1 MITHARIIRL
11 SSVRRPC
18 DTSVTD
24 ELFAGATAVFAC
36 FATNQQ
42 YWSYDGSMDLID
54 AEESGALVIDVRSF
68 GPERFS
74 SRELSRLE
82 FGARLLDLADDH
94 MLPILDRCKFVAI
107 FADMIDEFFQ
117 VRVVSLEDKVAAGV
131 QTPSIDGVRPRQQL
145 ESIRERV
152 LALVERQDRL
162 VLDVLLPELA
172 QKGIAIVAFS
182 SLGTEDHDRMTK
194 YFDENVYPVLT
205 PLAVDP
211 GHPFPM
217 ISNLSLNI
225 AVYVRDDV
233 TGEERSA
240 RVKVPNSLPRFLQ
253 ANENQWCLLE
263 DLITSNLSRLFS
275 GMTVGRADLFRVT
288 RNADLTLKEDEADDL
303 LVALEVELRRRRF
316 GEALRVEIQSGM
328 SPVFLELLGDQLE
341 IDRSNVYVT
350 DAPLGLHDL
359 WTLYAIDRPDLKG
372 EGWSPIT
379 PRRLHDGEH
388 VGDIFA
394 AIREDDILLHH
405 PYESFTDSVEMFIA
419 QAAADPKVVGIKMT
433 LYRTSGDSPIVASL
447 IHAAEQG
454 KQVAALVELKARFDE
469 AANIEWAKALED
481 VGVHVVYG
489 IVGLKT
495 HSKTALVL
503 RSEGATTARYVHIA
517 TGNYNGKT
525 ARTYEDFGLLTS
537 DPAITDD
544 VGELFNFLTG
554 FSRIGEYKKIMVS
567 PLSTRTRVIELIN
580 LQRDRGR
587 SGRIAI
593 KVNGL
598 TDPMIIDALYEA
610 SSAGVEIRLE
620 VRTLCS
626 LRPGV
631 AGLSENI
638 TVLSLVGEFLEH
650 SRIMIFGTPGDPEFS
665 IWLGS
670 ADLMERNLDRRVEVQ
685 VPIENRMLQQELLE
699 AFEVTW
705 RDDLFTWVLGTDR
718 RWRRLQAD
726 NDFSAQSEFKR
737 LALLRS
743 RALA

>member
-1 MITHARIIRL
+1 
-11 SSVRRPC
+11 
-18 DTSVTD
+18 
-24 ELFAGATAVFAC
+24 
-36 FATNQQ
+36 
-42 YWSYDGSMDLID
+42 MDLID

-172 QKGIAIVAFS
+172 QQDIAVVPFS
-182 SLGTEDHDRMTK
+182 SLSAEDHERMTK

-253 ANENQWCLLE
+253 ANETKWCLLE
-263 DLITSNLSRLFS
+263 DLITSNLGRLFS

-288 RNADLTLKEDEADDL
+288 RNADLSLEEDEADDL

-328 SPVFLELLGDQLE
+328 SPEFLELLVDQLE
-341 IDRSNVYVT
+341 LDRSNVYVT

-359 WTLYAIDRPDLKG
+359 WSLYAIDRPDLKG

-379 PRRLHDGEH
+379 PRRLLDGEH

-447 IHAAEQG
+447 LHAQEQG
-454 KQVAALVELKARFDE
+454 KQVAVLVELKARFDE

-481 VGVHVVYG
+481 AGVHVVYG

-503 RSEGATTARYVHIA
+503 RAEGNTTARYVHIA

-525 ARTYEDFGLLTS
+525 ARTYEDFGLLTC

-554 FSRIGEYKKIMVS
+554 FSRIGKYKKIMVS

-587 SGRIAI
+587 SGRIAV

-598 TDPMIIDALYEA
+598 TDPTIIDALYEA

-638 TVLSLVGEFLEH
+638 TVHSLVGEFLEH
-650 SRIMIFGTPGDPEFS
+650 SRVLIFGTPGEPEFS
-665 IWLGS
+665 TWLGS

-685 VPIENRMLQQELLE
+685 VPIENRTLQQELLE

-718 RWRRLQAD
+718 RWRRLQPV
-726 NDFSAQSEFKR
+726 NNFSAQSEFKR

>member
-1 MITHARIIRL
+1 
-11 SSVRRPC
+11 
-18 DTSVTD
+18 
-24 ELFAGATAVFAC
+24 
-36 FATNQQ
+36 
-42 YWSYDGSMDLID
+42 MDLID

-172 QKGIAIVAFS
+172 QQDIAVVPFS
-182 SLGTEDHDRMTK
+182 SLSAEDHERMTK

-253 ANENQWCLLE
+253 ANETQWCLLE
-263 DLITSNLSRLFS
+263 DLITSNLGRLFS

-288 RNADLTLKEDEADDL
+288 RNADLSLEEDEADDL

-328 SPVFLELLGDQLE
+328 SPEFLELLVDQLE
-341 IDRSNVYVT
+341 LDRSNVYVT

-359 WTLYAIDRPDLKG
+359 WSLYAIDRPDLKG

-379 PRRLHDGEH
+379 PRRLLDGEH

-419 QAAADPKVVGIKMT
+419 QAAADPKVVGSKMT

-447 IHAAEQG
+447 LHAQEQG
-454 KQVAALVELKARFDE
+454 KQVAVLVELKARFDE

-481 VGVHVVYG
+481 AGVHVVYG

-503 RSEGATTARYVHIA
+503 RAEGNTTARYVHIA

-525 ARTYEDFGLLTS
+525 ARTYEDFGLLTC

-554 FSRIGEYKKIMVS
+554 FSRIGKYKKIMVS

-587 SGRIAI
+587 SGRIAV

-598 TDPMIIDALYEA
+598 TDPTIIDALYEA

-638 TVLSLVGEFLEH
+638 TVHSLVGEFLEH
-650 SRIMIFGTPGDPEFS
+650 SRVLIFGTPGEPEFS
-665 IWLGS
+665 TWLGS

-685 VPIENRMLQQELLE
+685 VPIENRTLQQELLE

-718 RWRRLQAD
+718 RWRRLQPV
-726 NDFSAQSEFKR
+726 NNFSAQSEFKR

>member
-1 MITHARIIRL
+1 M
-11 SSVRRPC
+11 
-18 DTSVTD
+18 
-24 ELFAGATAVFAC
+24 
-36 FATNQQ
+36 
-42 YWSYDGSMDLID
+42 D
-54 AEESGALVIDVRSF
+54 AEESSAPVFDVSSF

-131 QTPSIDGVRPRQQL
+131 QTASIDGVRPRQQL

-162 VLDVLLPELA
+162 MLDVLFPELA
-172 QKGIAIVAFS
+172 QKGIAIVPFG
-182 SLGTEDHDRMTK
+182 SLGQEDHDRLTK

-253 ANENQWCLLE
+253 ANEREWCLLE
-263 DLITSNLSRLFS
+263 DLITSNLGRLFS

-288 RNADLTLKEDEADDL
+288 RNADLTLEEDEADDL

-328 SPVFLELLGDQLE
+328 SPEFLELLVDQLE
-341 IDRSNVYVT
+341 LDRSNVYVT

-379 PRRLHDGEH
+379 PRRLLDGEH

-419 QAAADPKVVGIKMT
+419 QAATDPKVVGIKMT

-495 HSKTALVL
+495 HSKTALIL
-503 RSEGATTARYVHIA
+503 RSEGDTTARYVHIA

-525 ARTYEDFGLLTS
+525 ARTYEDFGLLTC

-554 FSRIGEYKKIMVS
+554 FSRIGKYKKIMVS

-580 LQRDRGR
+580 IQRDRGPA
-587 SGRIAI
+587 GHIAM

-598 TDPMIIDALYEA
+598 TDPTIIDALYEA
-610 SSAGVEIRLE
+610 SAAGVEIRLE

-638 TVLSLVGEFLEH
+638 TVHSLVGEFLEH
-650 SRIMIFGTPGDPEFS
+650 SRILIFGTPGDPEFS

-685 VPIENRMLQQELLE
+685 VPIENRTLQQELLE

-718 RWRRLQAD
+718 RWRRLQPV
-726 NDFSAQSEFKR
+726 NNFSAQSEFKR

>member
-1 MITHARIIRL
+1 
-11 SSVRRPC
+11 
-18 DTSVTD
+18 
-24 ELFAGATAVFAC
+24 
-36 FATNQQ
+36 
-42 YWSYDGSMDLID
+42 MDLMD

-131 QTPSIDGVRPRQQL
+131 QTASIDGVRPRQQL

-172 QKGIAIVAFS
+172 QNGIAIVPFS
-182 SLGTEDHDRMTK
+182 SLGAEDHDRMTK

-253 ANENQWCLLE
+253 ANENQWCMLE
-263 DLITSNLSRLFS
+263 DIITSNLGRLFS

-288 RNADLTLKEDEADDL
+288 RNADLTLEEDEADDL

-316 GEALRVEIQSGM
+316 GEALRVEIQGGM
-328 SPVFLELLGDQLE
+328 SPEFLELLVDQLE
-341 IDRSNVYVT
+341 LDRSNVYVT

-379 PRRLHDGEH
+379 PRRLLDGEH

-419 QAAADPKVVGIKMT
+419 QAATDPKVVGIKMT

-503 RSEGATTARYVHIA
+503 RSEGDTTARYVHIA

-554 FSRIGEYKKIMVS
+554 FSRIGQYKKIMVS

-580 LQRDRGR
+580 RQRDRG
-587 SGRIAI
+587 SVGRISM

-598 TDPMIIDALYEA
+598 TDPTIIDALYEA

-638 TVLSLVGEFLEH
+638 TVHSLVGEFLEH
-650 SRIMIFGTPGDPEFS
+650 SRIFIFGTPGEPEFS

-685 VPIENRMLQQELLE
+685 VPIENRTLQQELLE

-705 RDDLFTWVLGTDR
+705 RDDLYTWVLGTDR
-718 RWRRLQAD
+718 RWRRLQSV
-726 NDFSAQSEFKR
+726 NNFSAQSEFKR

>member
-1 MITHARIIRL
+1 
-11 SSVRRPC
+11 
-18 DTSVTD
+18 
-24 ELFAGATAVFAC
+24 
-36 FATNQQ
+36 
-42 YWSYDGSMDLID
+42 MDLMD
-54 AEESGALVIDVRSF
+54 TEESGALVTDVRSF

-131 QTPSIDGVRPRQQL
+131 QTASIDGVRPRQQL

-172 QKGIAIVAFS
+172 QKDIAIVPFS
-182 SLGTEDHDRMTK
+182 SLGGEDHDRMTK

-253 ANENQWCLLE
+253 ANETQWCMLE
-263 DLITSNLSRLFS
+263 DLITSNLGRLFS

-288 RNADLTLKEDEADDL
+288 RNADLTLEEDEADDL

-328 SPVFLELLGDQLE
+328 SPEFLELLVEQLE
-341 IDRSNVYVT
+341 LDKSNVYVT

-379 PRRLHDGEH
+379 PRRLLDGEH

-405 PYESFTDSVEMFIA
+405 PYESFADSVEMFIA

-503 RSEGATTARYVHIA
+503 RSEGRTTARYVHIA

-554 FSRIGEYKKIMVS
+554 FSRIGQYKKIMVS
-567 PLSTRTRVIELIN
+567 PLSTRSRVIELIN
-580 LQRDRGR
+580 LQRDRGT
-587 SGRIAI
+587 SGRISM

-598 TDPMIIDALYEA
+598 TDPTIIDALYEA

-638 TVLSLVGEFLEH
+638 TVHSLVGEFLEH
-650 SRIMIFGTPGDPEFS
+650 SRIFIFGTPGEPEFS

-685 VPIENRMLQQELLE
+685 VPIENRTLQQELLE

-718 RWRRLQAD
+718 RWRRLQSV
-726 NDFSAQSEFKR
+726 NNFSAQNEFKR

>member
-1 MITHARIIRL
+1 
-11 SSVRRPC
+11 
-18 DTSVTD
+18 
-24 ELFAGATAVFAC
+24 
-36 FATNQQ
+36 
-42 YWSYDGSMDLID
+42 MDLMD
-54 AEESGALVIDVRSF
+54 AEESSALAVDVRSF

-82 FGARLLDLADDH
+82 FGARLLDLAEDH

-131 QTPSIDGVRPRQQL
+131 QTASIDGVRPRQQL

-152 LALVERQDRL
+152 LSLVERQDRL
-162 VLDVLLPELA
+162 MLDVIFPELA
-172 QKGIAIVAFS
+172 QNGIAIVPFS
-182 SLGTEDHDRMTK
+182 TLGPEDHDRLTK

-253 ANENQWCLLE
+253 ANENEWCMLE
-263 DLITSNLSRLFS
+263 DLITSNLGRLFS

-288 RNADLTLKEDEADDL
+288 RNADLTLEEDEADDL

-328 SPVFLELLGDQLE
+328 SPEFLELLVDQLE
-341 IDRSNVYVT
+341 LDRSNVYVT

-379 PRRLHDGEH
+379 PRRLLDGEH

-503 RSEGATTARYVHIA
+503 RSEGDTTARYVHIA

-537 DPAITDD
+537 DSAITDD

-554 FSRIGEYKKIMVS
+554 FSRIGKYKKIMVS

-580 LQRDRGR
+580 LQRDRGPE
-587 SGRIAI
+587 GRIAM

-598 TDPMIIDALYEA
+598 TDPSIIDALYEA

-638 TVLSLVGEFLEH
+638 TVHSLVGEFLEH
-650 SRIMIFGTPGDPEFS
+650 SRILIFGTPGDPEFS

-685 VPIENRMLQQELLE
+685 VPIENRTLQQELLE

-705 RDDLFTWVLGTDR
+705 RDDLYTWVLGTDR
-718 RWRRLQAD
+718 RWRRLQPV
-726 NDFSAQSEFKR
+726 NNFSAQSEFKR
-737 LALLRS
+737 LAMLRS

>member
-1 MITHARIIRL
+1 
-11 SSVRRPC
+11 
-18 DTSVTD
+18 
-24 ELFAGATAVFAC
+24 
-36 FATNQQ
+36 
-42 YWSYDGSMDLID
+42 MDLMD
-54 AEESGALVIDVRSF
+54 AEESSAPVIDVSSF

-131 QTPSIDGVRPRQQL
+131 QTASIDGVRPRQQL

-152 LALVERQDRL
+152 LSLVERQDRL
-162 VLDVLLPELA
+162 VLDVFLPELA
-172 QKGIAIVAFS
+172 QNGIAIVPFS

-253 ANENQWCLLE
+253 ANENEWCMLE
-263 DLITSNLSRLFS
+263 DLITSNLGRLFS

-288 RNADLTLKEDEADDL
+288 RNADLTLEEDEADDL

-328 SPVFLELLGDQLE
+328 SPEFLELLVDQLE
-341 IDRSNVYVT
+341 LDRSNVYVT

-379 PRRLHDGEH
+379 PRRLLDGEH

-495 HSKTALVL
+495 HSKTALIL
-503 RSEGATTARYVHIA
+503 RSEGNTTARYVHIA

-525 ARTYEDFGLLTS
+525 ARTYEDFGLLTC

-554 FSRIGEYKKIMVS
+554 FSRVGKYKKIMVS

-580 LQRDRGR
+580 LQRDRG
-587 SGRIAI
+587 SLGRIAM

-598 TDPMIIDALYEA
+598 TDPTIIDALYEA

-631 AGLSENI
+631 TGLSENI
-638 TVLSLVGEFLEH
+638 TVHSLVGEFLEH
-650 SRIMIFGTPGDPEFS
+650 SRIFIFGTPGEPEFS

-685 VPIENRMLQQELLE
+685 VPIENRTLQQELLE

-718 RWRRLQAD
+718 RWRRLQPV
-726 NDFSAQSEFKR
+726 NNFSAQSEFKR
-737 LALLRS
+737 LAMLRS

>member
-1 MITHARIIRL
+1 
-11 SSVRRPC
+11 
-18 DTSVTD
+18 
-24 ELFAGATAVFAC
+24 
-36 FATNQQ
+36 
-42 YWSYDGSMDLID
+42 MDLMD

-172 QKGIAIVAFS
+172 QKGIAIVPFS
-182 SLGTEDHDRMTK
+182 SLGVEDHDRMTK
-194 YFDENVYPVLT
+194 YFNENVYPVLT

-253 ANENQWCLLE
+253 ANENQWCMLE
-263 DLITSNLSRLFS
+263 DLITSNLGRLFS

-288 RNADLTLKEDEADDL
+288 RNADLTLEEDEADDL

-328 SPVFLELLGDQLE
+328 SPEFLELLVDQLE
-341 IDRSNVYVT
+341 LDRSNVYVT
-350 DAPLGLHDL
+350 DAPLGLHNL
-359 WTLYAIDRPDLKG
+359 WSLYAIDRPDLKG

-379 PRRLHDGEH
+379 PRRLLDGEH

-405 PYESFTDSVEMFIA
+405 PYESFADSVEMFIA
-419 QAAADPKVVGIKMT
+419 QAANDPKVVGIKMT

-447 IHAAEQG
+447 LHAQEQG
-454 KQVAALVELKARFDE
+454 KQVAVLVELKARFDE

-481 VGVHVVYG
+481 AGVHVVYG

-503 RSEGATTARYVHIA
+503 RSEGDTTARYVHIA

-537 DPAITDD
+537 DPAITED

-554 FSRIGEYKKIMVS
+554 FSRIGQYKKIMVS

-580 LQRDRGR
+580 LQRDRGAE
-587 SGRIAI
+587 GRISM

-598 TDPMIIDALYEA
+598 TDPTIIDALYEA

-638 TVLSLVGEFLEH
+638 TVHSLVGEFLEH
-650 SRIMIFGTPGDPEFS
+650 SRILIFGTPGEPEFS

-685 VPIENRMLQQELLE
+685 VPIENRTLQQELLE

-705 RDDLFTWVLGTDR
+705 RDDLYTWVLGTDR
-718 RWRRLQAD
+718 RWRRLQSV
-726 NDFSAQSEFKR
+726 NNFSAQSEFKR

>member
-1 MITHARIIRL
+1 
-11 SSVRRPC
+11 
-18 DTSVTD
+18 
-24 ELFAGATAVFAC
+24 
-36 FATNQQ
+36 
-42 YWSYDGSMDLID
+42 MDLID

-172 QKGIAIVAFS
+172 QKGIAVVPFS
-182 SLGTEDHDRMTK
+182 SLVAEDHDRMTK

-263 DLITSNLSRLFS
+263 DLITSNLGRLFS

-288 RNADLTLKEDEADDL
+288 RNADLTLEEDEADDL

-328 SPVFLELLGDQLE
+328 SPEFLELLVDQLE
-341 IDRSNVYVT
+341 LDRSNVYVT

-359 WTLYAIDRPDLKG
+359 WTLYAVDRPDLKG

-379 PRRLHDGEH
+379 PRRLLDGEH

-481 VGVHVVYG
+481 AGVHVVYG

-503 RSEGATTARYVHIA
+503 RSEGNTTARYVHIA

-537 DPAITDD
+537 DPAITGD

-554 FSRIGEYKKIMVS
+554 FSRIGQYQKIMVS

-598 TDPMIIDALYEA
+598 TDPTIIDALYEA

-631 AGLSENI
+631 SGLSENI
-638 TVLSLVGEFLEH
+638 TVHSLVGEFLEH
-650 SRIMIFGTPGDPEFS
+650 SRILIFGTPGEPEFS

-718 RWRRLQAD
+718 RWRRLQPV
-726 NDFSAQSEFKR
+726 NNFSAQSEFKR

>member
-1 MITHARIIRL
+1 
-11 SSVRRPC
+11 
-18 DTSVTD
+18 
-24 ELFAGATAVFAC
+24 
-36 FATNQQ
+36 
-42 YWSYDGSMDLID
+42 MDLID

-172 QKGIAIVAFS
+172 QQDIAVVPFS
-182 SLGTEDHDRMTK
+182 SLSAEDHERMTK

-253 ANENQWCLLE
+253 ANETQWCLLE
-263 DLITSNLSRLFS
+263 DLITSNLGRLFS

-288 RNADLTLKEDEADDL
+288 RNADLSLEEDEADDL

-328 SPVFLELLGDQLE
+328 SPEFLELLVDQLE
-341 IDRSNVYVT
+341 LDRSNVYVT

-359 WTLYAIDRPDLKG
+359 WSLYAIDRPDLKG

-379 PRRLHDGEH
+379 PRRLLDGEH

-447 IHAAEQG
+447 LHAQEQG
-454 KQVAALVELKARFDE
+454 KQVAVLVELKARFDE

-481 VGVHVVYG
+481 AGVHVVYG

-503 RSEGATTARYVHIA
+503 RAEGNTTARYVHIA

-525 ARTYEDFGLLTS
+525 ARTYEDFGLLTC

-554 FSRIGEYKKIMVS
+554 FSRIGKYKKIMVS

-587 SGRIAI
+587 SGRIAV

-598 TDPMIIDALYEA
+598 TDPTIIDALYEA

-638 TVLSLVGEFLEH
+638 TVHSLVGEFLEH
-650 SRIMIFGTPGDPEFS
+650 SRVLIFGTPGEPEFS
-665 IWLGS
+665 TWLGS

-685 VPIENRMLQQELLE
+685 VPIENRTLQQELLE

-718 RWRRLQAD
+718 RWRRLQPV
-726 NDFSAQSEFKR
+726 NNFSAQSEFKR